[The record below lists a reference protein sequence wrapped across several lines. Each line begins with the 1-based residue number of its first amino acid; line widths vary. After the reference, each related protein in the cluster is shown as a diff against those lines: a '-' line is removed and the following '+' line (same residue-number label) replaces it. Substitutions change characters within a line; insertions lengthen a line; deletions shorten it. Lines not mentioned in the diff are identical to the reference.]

1 VALELTTTNAEVQV
15 EGTEALTT
23 LTVNQTAVSIEVAQ
37 SGPQGPA
44 GGGGGGGQRAE
55 AVFTADASYTVTD
68 ESFVASAGSTVVM
81 PDAEDNAGQHITV
94 AAAAG
99 TVTATAAGSDTF
111 FGVGSTYAV
120 RVANQVTFVAIQIA
134 GAWGWAVV
142 IRNGDAYDL
151 PTWVGQSIAN
161 GKVVTMD
168 AGVPAWVAPEPV
180 YDERAWLADA
190 LADELDTTTALWLR
204 CYPTAASMD
213 GDYGGTWQITNGST
227 GTGTLPATPDGID
240 IRAKFYLYRPY
251 EDSELAGTGQDWP
264 YQRYREILTQ
274 TKATATGGDL
284 TEWAVVHPD
293 ETFSTLS
300 EGVAAWF
307 YESTLTGAAGE
318 SAGFFY
324 DDGSRLIGV
333 PLIARLTHDTATE
346 TVTQWRWVPYDTGA
360 TGIEQTADGY
370 WWEPVASETDARFAS
385 MDPNGTETWKI
396 GIQNRMDVAWMTV
409 HEYGGSLIL
418 DIQPDDI
425 ATAGVGATS
434 FTDGVGNTIST
445 TDGSIAIPQ
454 GLDGAKI
461 TSGLVAPARLGTG
474 TPTSYTFL
482 NGLGE
487 WTADV
492 PVYVPVKNTTASTI
506 AKGAPVYATGT
517 VGSTSTIEIAPADAD
532 NAATMPAIGLTETSL
547 TANATGYVTV
557 LGTLRGV
564 NTAAY
569 SINQALYVSTTAG
582 QLTGTKPTGTSE
594 LIQNVGRVTRVNANN
609 GEILVLGPGRTND
622 VPNAI
627 DAGKLTSGTVAT
639 ARLGSGTAS
648 SGTYLRG
655 DQTYARPVVS
665 AYYVTARYYYPP
677 NVTGGGT
684 RSVAS
689 GAATATPYPIYQPVS
704 VDGLQVDLSAAN
716 GAGQSIDLH
725 VMSVNASGDPDASVF
740 SVNVTTTGSGTQV
753 LSQTGTPV
761 ALSPGLYYV
770 VVHNRSANA
779 VTGRAAAAA
788 SHLSPMPAATSS
800 TANGYSGWLKSP
812 GTGAM
817 TTYPAVTAVTDN
829 INQSPLVAMRFT

>member
-1 VALELTTTNAEVQV
+1 VALELSTTNADVQV
-15 EGTEALTT
+15 RGTEALSTLSVNATT
-23 LTVNQTAVSIEVAQ
+23 LVLEVAQ

-44 GGGGGGGQRAE
+44 GGGGGGQRAE
-55 AVFTADASYTVTD
+55 SVFTTTDPFTITD
-68 ESFVASAGSTVVM
+68 ESAVSTTGAAVTM
-81 PDAEDNAGQHITV
+81 PDAEDNAGQLVGIN
-94 AAAAG
+94 AAA
-99 TVTATAAGSDTF
+99 VTTTISAAGSDTF
-111 FGVGSTYAV
+111 FGIGSTYTLNV
-120 RVANQVTFVAIQIA
+120 GEVVQFLSIQIG
-134 GAWGWAVV
+134 GAWGWALS
-142 IRNGDAYDL
+142 NL
-151 PTWVGQSIAN
+151 Q
-161 GKVVTMD
+161 K
-168 AGVPAWVAPEPV
+168 PETTDPG
-180 YDERAWLADA
+180 ERAWLADA
-190 LADELDTTTALWLR
+190 LDNELDTTTAPWLR

-213 GDYGGTWQITNGST
+213 GDYGGTWQITNAST

-240 IRAKFYLYRPY
+240 VRAKIYLHRPY
-251 EDSELAGTGQDWP
+251 EDSELAGTSTDWP

-274 TKATATGGDL
+274 TKAAATGGDL
-284 TEWAVVHPD
+284 TEWAILHPD
-293 ETFSTLS
+293 ETFTQSNLQ

-346 TVTQWRWVPYDTGA
+346 TVTQWRWVPYDTGV
-360 TGIEQTADGY
+360 TGIEQTDDGY

-385 MDPNGTETWKI
+385 MDPNGVETWKI

-409 HEYGGSLIL
+409 HEYGGSKIL
-418 DIQPDDI
+418 DIQPSHI

-445 TDGSIAIPQ
+445 TDGTIAIPQ
-454 GLDGAKI
+454 GLSGAKI

-492 PVYVPVKNTTASTI
+492 PVYVPVKNTSGSTI

-517 VGSTSTIEIAPADAD
+517 VGSTSTVEIAPADAD

-547 TANATGYVTV
+547 AANATGYVTV

-569 SINQALYVSTTAG
+569 AINQAVYVSTTAG
-582 QLTGTKPTGTSE
+582 QLTGTKPTGASE

-639 ARLGSGTAS
+639 ARLGTGTAS
-648 SGTYLRG
+648 ASTFLRG
-655 DQTYARPVVS
+655 DQTYARPVVQ
-665 AYYVTARYYYPP
+665 AYYVTGRYYYPP
-677 NVTGGGT
+677 GVTSGGT

-689 GAATATPYPIYQPVS
+689 GAATATPYPIYDVES
-704 VDGLQVDLSAAN
+704 VDGLQVDLSSATAS
-716 GAGQSIDLH
+716 GQAIDLH
-725 VMSVNASGDPDASVF
+725 LMSANSSGDPNSSVF
-740 SVNVTTTGSGTQV
+740 TVSVTTTGTGTQV
-753 LSQTGTPV
+753 LSATGTAV
-761 ALSPGLYYV
+761 AVNPGLYYV

-779 VTGRAAAAA
+779 LTARAVAAACNVP
-788 SHLSPMPAATSS
+788 PMPASTSS
-800 TANGYSGWLKSP
+800 SANQFSGWLKSP
-812 GTGAM
+812 GTGAI
-817 TTYPAVTAVTDN
+817 TSYPAVTAVTDN
-829 INQSPLVAMRFT
+829 INQSPIVAVRFA

>member
-1 VALELTTTNAEVQV
+1 MALELTTTNAEVQV

-23 LTVNQTAVSIEVAQ
+23 LTVNQTSVSIEVAQ
-37 SGPQGPA
+37 SGPQGPSGA
-44 GGGGGGGQRAE
+44 GSGQRAE
-55 AVFTADASYTVTD
+55 SIFTTTDPFTITDQSAVSTTGAAVT
-68 ESFVASAGSTVVM
+68 M
-81 PDAEDNAGQHITV
+81 PDAEDNAGQLVGINAAVV
-94 AAAAG
+94 ATTISAAG
-99 TVTATAAGSDTF
+99 TDTF
-111 FGVGSTYAV
+111 HGIGSTYTLNV
-120 RVANQVTFVAIQIA
+120 GEVVQFLSIEVA
-134 GAWGWAVV
+134 GAWGWALS
-142 IRNGDAYDL
+142 NL
-151 PTWVGQSIAN
+151 Q
-161 GKVVTMD
+161 K
-168 AGVPAWVAPEPV
+168 PETADPG
-180 YDERAWLADA
+180 ERAWLADA

-284 TEWAVVHPD
+284 TEWAIVHPD
-293 ETFSTLS
+293 ETYTTLS

-333 PLIARLTHDTATE
+333 PLIARFTHDTATE
-346 TVTQWRWVPYDTGA
+346 TVTQWRWVPYDTGV
-360 TGIEQTADGY
+360 TGIEQTGDGY

-385 MDPNGTETWKI
+385 MDPNGVETWKI

-409 HEYGGSLIL
+409 HEYGGTKIL
-418 DIQPDDI
+418 DIQPSHI
-425 ATAGVGATS
+425 ATAGAGATS

-454 GLDGAKI
+454 GLSGAKI

-482 NGLGE
+482 NGLGQ

-506 AKGAPVYATGT
+506 AKGTPVYATGT

-547 TANATGYVTV
+547 AANATGYVTV

-564 NTAAY
+564 DTAAY
-569 SINQALYVSTTAG
+569 AINQALYVSTTAG
-582 QLTGTKPTGTSE
+582 QLTGTKPTGSSE

-627 DAGKLTSGTVAT
+627 DAGKLTTGTVAT
-639 ARLGSGTAS
+639 ARLGTGTAS
-648 SGTYLRG
+648 ASTYLRG
-655 DQTYARPVVS
+655 DQTYARPVVQ
-665 AYYVTARYYYPP
+665 AYYVTGRYYYPP
-677 NVTGGGT
+677 GVTSGGT

-689 GAATATPYPIYQPVS
+689 GAATATPYPIYDVES
-704 VDGLQVDLSAAN
+704 VDGLQVDLSSATAS
-716 GAGQSIDLH
+716 GQAIDLH
-725 VMSVNASGDPDASVF
+725 LMSSNSSGDPNASVF
-740 SVNVTTTGSGTQV
+740 TVSVTTTGTGTQV
-753 LSQTGTPV
+753 LSATGTAV
-761 ALSPGLYYV
+761 AVNPGLYYV

-779 VTGRAAAAA
+779 LTPRAVAAACN
-788 SHLSPMPAATSS
+788 LPPMPAATSS
-800 TANGYSGWLKSP
+800 SANQFSGWLKSP

-829 INQSPLVAMRFT
+829 INQSPLVAMRFA